1 MTEEQQELAPDF
13 EHPFPPVL
21 QGTETCLPSISQ
33 SCRSLPGL
41 QGFALVVATA
51 SKAEF
56 APRPHEAAFI
66 ILFSSQSSWP
76 LLKQGPTHPAYPQ
89 EESPWISFYRSTLLS
104 CFYNFL
110 LCGMILFIYLLA
122 RWLLTLLFS
131 SFSPFPRTMSS
142 RQYRFHV
149 CVC

>member
-89 EESPWISFYRSTLLS
+89 EESPWISFYHSTLLS

-110 LCGMILFIYLLA
+110 LCGMILFIYLRA
-122 RWLLTLLFS
+122 QWLLTLLFS